1 MQGEEEGEEENEKM
15 DGLDSPVVRE
25 ALSASYYDPDYLDFR
40 TAASHSS
47 YNYLDPNYLPGR

>member
-1 MQGEEEGEEENEKM
+1 MQGEEENEKM
-15 DGLDSPVVRE
+15 DGMDSPAVRE

-47 YNYLDPNYLPGR
+47 YNYLDPNYLPGQ